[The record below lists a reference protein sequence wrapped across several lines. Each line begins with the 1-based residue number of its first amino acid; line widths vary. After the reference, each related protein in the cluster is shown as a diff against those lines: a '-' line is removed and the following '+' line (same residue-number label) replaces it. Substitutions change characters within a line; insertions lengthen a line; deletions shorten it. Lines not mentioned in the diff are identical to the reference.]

1 MELSYKIYKQSMQL
15 NIRKKTQLKNRQKTK
30 SRHISKDDIQ
40 IAKKHMKD
48 AQHHKL
54 LEKCR

>member
-30 SRHISKDDIQ
+30 SKHFSKEDIQ

-48 AQHHKL
+48 AQHQ